1 MNKMIVY
8 NKSWKNFSIWLRVV
22 GFTLWGFL
30 ALSLKQY
37 IIDGDIIPIVLLA
50 GLGLVFVVAG
60 VLVKRWARKKE
71 KK

>member
-1 MNKMIVY
+1 MIVY
-8 NKSWKNFSIWLRVV
+8 NKSWKNFSIYLIVV

-30 ALSLKQY
+30 ALSIKQY
-37 IIDGDIIPIVLLA
+37 IIDGDIIPIVVLA

>member
-1 MNKMIVY
+1 MILY
-8 NKSWKNFSIWLRVV
+8 NKSWNNFGGGLMVV
-22 GFTLWGFL
+22 GFCFWGFL
-30 ALSLKQY
+30 AISLKQY
-37 IIDGDIIPIVLLA
+37 IIDGDILPIVLLA